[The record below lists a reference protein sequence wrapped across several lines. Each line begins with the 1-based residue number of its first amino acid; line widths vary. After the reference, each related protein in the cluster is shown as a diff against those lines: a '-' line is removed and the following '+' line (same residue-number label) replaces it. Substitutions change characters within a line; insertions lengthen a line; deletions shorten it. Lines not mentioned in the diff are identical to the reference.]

1 MDSSVPIDLEEET
14 SNPSEEINWSACLD
28 VLFACRRDI
37 CIPLHRKCH
46 SKGCRDSGMGDHCH
60 TRHGIEIYLENDL
73 QRIRLV
79 AFDLDKPFNPRRRIT
94 TALIVK
100 RCTWSKYKF
109 AGKMSD
115 KRFKLKITTKPKHE
129 QLKVVWKRPGL
140 ADLECRV
147 LKDSIIQ
154 ALRNAVRQ

>member
-1 MDSSVPIDLEEET
+1 MDSLVPIDLDEEKIHGD
-14 SNPSEEINWSACLD
+14 EINWSTCLD
-28 VLFACRRDI
+28 VLFACRQAI
-37 CIPLHRKCH
+37 CIPMHRRCH
-46 SKGCRDSGMGDHCH
+46 GKGCRDSGMDEHCH

-100 RCTWSKYKF
+100 RCSWSKYKF

-115 KRFKLKITTKPKHE
+115 KPFKLKITTKAKHE
-129 QLKVVWKRPGL
+129 QLKVVWKRPGF

-147 LKDSIIQ
+147 LKDSLIQ
-154 ALRNAVRQ
+154 ALHNTVRQ